1 MLRKIGLTAPLFA
14 ASVVKVEETK
24 ETEKAAVK
32 YRPKD
37 LPLYTP
43 LYREEKKCHADM
55 STTKPNALE
64 EGISAVRVVTQDAY
78 NSVLS
83 QTKQIN
89 DFIATGKEHT
99 KFAFDY
105 LNEPENSLPRAG
117 AIALGAAS
125 GFVIG
130 LRHGFIRRMLYTS
143 IGGGALASICY
154 PKEAEIYAQKGL
166 AEAKRCT
173 TIGVNFIYGVKPGE
187 EVKLPKIP
195 SNFSELMSSVS
206 GLFDSKVDDKK
217 SSK

>member
-1 MLRKIGLTAPLFA
+1 MFRKIGFTAAPFLA
-14 ASVVKVEETK
+14 ASVVKVDEGKEVEKVVTK
-24 ETEKAAVK
+24 H
-32 YRPKD
+32 RPSD

-43 LYREEKKCHADM
+43 LYPEEKKCHPGP
-55 STTKPNALE
+55 TKKSALE
-64 EGISAVRVVTQDAY
+64 EGISAVRVVTQEAY
-78 NSVLS
+78 DSVLS
-83 QTKQIN
+83 QTKQID

-99 KFAFDY
+99 RFAFDY

-130 LRHGFIRRMLYTS
+130 LRHGFIRRLLYTS

-166 AEAKRCT
+166 AEAKTWT
-173 TIGVNFIYGVKPGE
+173 TIGINFIYGVKPGE
-187 EVKLPKIP
+187 EAQLPKIP

-206 GLFDSKVDDKK
+206 GLFGSSSDDKK